1 MRKLMLL
8 PTLLLLVLA
17 GVLAGCS
24 GQMTAPEI
32 IQHLKD
38 TAAQTQDMH
47 MVVDLQADMT
57 AAPAAPASD
66 PAANPLAN
74 LPKSGKATVELWYK
88 KPNLMRAEVKSMEPS
103 DYAGAFFVN
112 DGKTLWAYD
121 PAHKMAFKLD
131 AAALKSAGQMVNL
144 PTDVQDI
151 LSDPNLTTVL
161 DRMLS
166 FTDAKVDGNEQ
177 VNGFNTYKLTLTPKA
192 DTGLANAALALKA
205 TMWVDQA
212 TWTVVKLDV
221 TSAQGTGSYSAQ
233 TVDFNKGIA
242 ANTFTFS
249 LPDGAKGVDLTMF
262 MPRTVTLEPARSG
275 AAAQGNASYSAKTVD
290 FNKGVPDS
298 TFTFQLPAG
307 AQGVD
312 LTMFMP
318 RSVTLDQARSGAT
331 QQGFTLLTPDYLA
344 GGATLTAVTALPM
357 GRGYVLT
364 YSGAAS
370 VPTFAVY
377 EGVNKGALPGM
388 GKMGDMDPMEKL
400 MNGQGVDGWTVT
412 TVQVRGVEGKAFSH
426 QADVKGAAETG
437 RFVTWQE
444 KGSSLRIGVGG
455 ELSLAETLK
464 IAESLK

>member
-8 PTLLLLVLA
+8 PTLLLVLVA

-38 TAAQTQDMH
+38 TAAQTQDLH
-47 MVVDLQADMT
+47 MVVDFQADMT
-57 AAPAAPASD
+57 AASPAPQSGATDS
-66 PAANPLAN
+66 PLAN

-88 KPNLMRAEVKSMEPS
+88 QPNLMRAEIRSMDPS

-151 LSDPNLTTVL
+151 LSDPNLATVL
-161 DRMLS
+161 DRVLS
-166 FTDAKVDGNEQ
+166 FTDAKVEGNEQ

-192 DTGLANAALALKA
+192 DTGLANAALGLKA

-221 TSAQGTGSYSAQ
+221 TT
-233 TVDFNKGIA
+233 
-242 ANTFTFS
+242 
-249 LPDGAKGVDLTMF
+249 
-262 MPRTVTLEPARSG
+262 
-275 AAAQGNASYSAKTVD
+275 AQGNASYSAQTVD

-344 GGATLTAVTALPM
+344 GGATLTAVTSLPM

-370 VPTFAVY
+370 VPNVAVY
-377 EGVNKGALPGM
+377 EGVNKATLPGM
-388 GKMGDMDPMEKL
+388 GKMGGMDPMEKL
-400 MNGQGVDGWTVT
+400 MNGQGMDGWTVT
-412 TVQVRGVEGKAFSH
+412 TVQVRGVEGKAFTH
-426 QADVKGAAETG
+426 QADGKGTTETG
-437 RFVTWQE
+437 TFVTWQE